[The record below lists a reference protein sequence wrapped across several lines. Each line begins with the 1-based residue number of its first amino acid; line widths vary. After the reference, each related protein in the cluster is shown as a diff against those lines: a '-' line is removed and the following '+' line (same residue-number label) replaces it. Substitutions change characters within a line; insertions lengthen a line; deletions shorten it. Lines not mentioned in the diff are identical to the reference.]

1 MLKSAESPSSRA
13 FILKVRAPS
22 PSSLEDQGR
31 LGPRLL
37 EEVPQSLLSTAP
49 RALDPLP
56 KSTITCP
63 SVSRGLKVI
72 FLTPCGSVL
81 KS

>member
-1 MLKSAESPSSRA
+1 MLKSAESPPSRA

-22 PSSLEDQGR
+22 PSSDQGR